1 MRVKNKLHGGDTGPF
16 PVRRY
21 DKKPGRFHL
30 YKWSGMVYVLT
41 SVQSFKRWSLVL
53 IEEPIWIRNQATNHL
68 YCSELQEQE
77 QQHINQM
84 RRLHLQLQK
93 RGLSQDTMW
102 PGYANS
108 IFQMPSSF
116 SEKYTTALKKN
127 GFFSV
132 YTNFWVVS
140 YKNLKEECCI
150 IFSIIACPLC
160 SCLFWGQFPLS

>member
-68 YCSELQEQE
+68 YCPELQEQE

-102 PGYANS
+102 PGCANS

-116 SEKYTTALKKN
+116 SEKYATALKKKMDFFRCIQIFELFHIKTWKKN
-127 GFFSV
+127 VALFSV
-132 YTNFWVVS
+132 
-140 YKNLKEECCI
+140 
-150 IFSIIACPLC
+150 
-160 SCLFWGQFPLS
+160 